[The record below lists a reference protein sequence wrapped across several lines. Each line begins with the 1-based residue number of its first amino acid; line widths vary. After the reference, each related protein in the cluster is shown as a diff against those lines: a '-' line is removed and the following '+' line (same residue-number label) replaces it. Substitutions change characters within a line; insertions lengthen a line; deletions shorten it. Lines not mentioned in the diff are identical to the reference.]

1 MGARCQLSK
10 QLLCTQLGAVLEK
23 VKLIYQLGKK
33 LTFVLSLRKSK
44 EQEFEMAEK
53 IIQFKAKKEIF
64 DKAATKLACSDC
76 KAVPKGVPIY
86 QTIQG
91 DVLCSGCKPKS
102 KLSGIFRNSVLEDL
116 LMSLPISCK
125 YQKNGCPVVLQ
136 DREHLS
142 YHEEDC
148 ECRDVLCSYQAC
160 RESIPANQFK
170 NHSQVKH
177 EFSLKENSS
186 MITKMS
192 ENGMYEFKEKMES
205 KKFQSDWLGTHNIIY
220 NDSKSFL
227 THSRKKNGFNFI
239 WIQLV
244 GSKFEARNFEYSLKV
259 EGLDIGEFNYKG
271 TVQSLDD
278 DKNHIFETG
287 LGLFI
292 PHGALKKLVQDD
304 QYSVEVKIKDLKAE
318 LNMDEDSQIPMSDED
333 D

>member
-1 MGARCQLSK
+1 
-10 QLLCTQLGAVLEK
+10 
-23 VKLIYQLGKK
+23 
-33 LTFVLSLRKSK
+33 
-44 EQEFEMAEK
+44 MAEK

-91 DVLCSGCKPKS
+91 DVLCSVCKPKS
-102 KLSGIFRNSVLEDL
+102 KLSGIFRNYVLEDL

-148 ECRDVLCSYQAC
+148 EFRDVLCSYQLC
-160 RESIPANQFK
+160 EESISANQFK
-170 NHSQVKH
+170 NHAQEKH

-186 MITKMS
+186 RITTS
-192 ENGMYEFKEKMES
+192 RITPESGVYEFKDYMQS
-205 KKFQSDWLGTHNIIY
+205 KKFELEWWGTNNIIY

-271 TVQSLDD
+271 TVRSLDD
-278 DKNHIFETG
+278 DKNDIYETG

-304 QYSVEVKIKDLKAE
+304 RYTVEVKIKDLKAE
-318 LNMDEDSQIPMSDED
+318 LNKDEDTQIPMSFED